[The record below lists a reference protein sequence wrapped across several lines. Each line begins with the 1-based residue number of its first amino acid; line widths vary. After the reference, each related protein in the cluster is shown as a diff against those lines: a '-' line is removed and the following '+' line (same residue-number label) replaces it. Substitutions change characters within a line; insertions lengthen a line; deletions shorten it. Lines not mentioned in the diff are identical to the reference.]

1 MCSAVLCTSLAQ
13 ADDTGAVESPVA
25 NKEYDEFE
33 AAQAGD
39 KGAIESLTG
48 FNINQTND
56 LGINVGGWVSA
67 GVAGNI
73 DSPTDNYNGPVTFGD
88 RANEFHMNELYGYIE
103 RNVDSDAKKWD
114 VGFRADIL
122 YGTDARFTTQ
132 ANFDNKLVTDSA
144 SRFYKLAF
152 PQAYA
157 TIFAP
162 IGNGL
167 TTKIGHFYTIIGNEV
182 VTAPD
187 NFFYSHAYTMQY
199 GEPFTHT
206 GILSSYPVNSNISV
220 TGGVVTGWDSFFQE
234 PPNFL
239 GGTTYTTDDE
249 KTSLAFS
256 LITGDV
262 GDDKSTPTHNRTMYS
277 IVLSHDITDTLHYK
291 LQHDM
296 GLEEKYPGTDSA
308 KWYGI
313 NQYLTYDVNDQL
325 GAGVRLEW
333 FRDEDGVRVG
343 GIGNGNSLPF
353 GQPNHYLAA
362 TVGLNYSPMSWL
374 TLRPEVRYDHSTENN
389 AYNDVLSNDQLL
401 ISADAIV
408 RF

>member
-1 MCSAVLCTSLAQ
+1 MKSTLRKNTAWQLTLCSAVLCSSMVQ
-13 ADDTGAVESPVA
+13 ADDKGAV
-25 NKEYDEFE
+25 
-33 AAQAGD
+33 
-39 KGAIESLTG
+39 ESLTG
-48 FNINQTND
+48 FNINETAPLKD
-56 LGINVGGWVSA
+56 LGINVGGWVSS

-103 RNVDSDAKKWD
+103 KSVDAEGKKWD
-114 VGFRADIL
+114 LGFRADIL
-122 YGTDARFTTQ
+122 YGTDARFTQQ
-132 ANFDNKLVTDSA
+132 ANFDNTLILNSD

-206 GILSSYPVNSNISV
+206 GILSSYPVNDNISV
-220 TGGVVTGWDSFFQE
+220 TAGVVTGWDSFFQE
-234 PPNFL
+234 PANFL
-239 GGTTYTTDDE
+239 GGATYTTDDE

-262 GDDKSTPTHNRTMYS
+262 NNPNMKNDEHNRTMYS
-277 IVLSHDITDTLHYK
+277 IVFSHDITDTLHYK

-296 GLEEKYPGTDSA
+296 GIEEKYKGSDSA

-325 GAGVRLEW
+325 GAGIRLEW

-343 GIGNGNSLPF
+343 AIGNGNTMPG
-353 GQPNHYLAA
+353 GQNHYLAA
-362 TVGLNYSPMSWL
+362 TVGLNYSPLSWV
-374 TLRPEVRYDHSTENN
+374 TLRPEVRYDHATENN
-389 AYNDVLSNDQLL
+389 AFNDGLSKDQLL